1 MLKRSIAAM
10 LLIVM
15 VLGCSL
21 ANAETEE
28 TEQPYL
34 VQITE
39 DDPSIGYVLV
49 QLQNSAG
56 LLPLPQ
62 EGEYTKTIRQK
73 MTDGSEMVNVLH
85 ITPTG
90 FWMEESNCE
99 GQDCIG
105 EGEVTLENRLE
116 RIQAQAIRLAESLLS
131 KTRLSDA
138 LRSAVRLLSAASWN
152 MATVCRTL
160 VSTCFL
166 PQAMTLW
173 HLLLWLRAAATS
185 CSSPQEEEHL
195 SAPSYQP

>member
-62 EGEYTKTIRQK
+62 EDEYTKTIRQK

-116 RIQAQAIRLAESLLS
+116 RILGNMVICLPHQMVVYLITREEAE
-131 KTRLSDA
+131 K
-138 LRSAVRLLSAASWN
+138 
-152 MATVCRTL
+152 MIK
-160 VSTCFL
+160 
-166 PQAMTLW
+166 
-173 HLLLWLRAAATS
+173 
-185 CSSPQEEEHL
+185 
-195 SAPSYQP
+195 

>member
-116 RIQAQAIRLAESLLS
+116 RILG
-131 KTRLSDA
+131 
-138 LRSAVRLLSAASWN
+138 N
-152 MATVCRTL
+152 MVIC
-160 VSTCFL
+160 L
-166 PQAMTLW
+166 PQQMVVYLIT
-173 HLLLWLRAAATS
+173 R
-185 CSSPQEEEHL
+185 EEAEKMIK
-195 SAPSYQP
+195 

>member
-73 MTDGSEMVNVLH
+73 MTDESEMVNVLH

-116 RIQAQAIRLAESLLS
+116 RILGNMVICLPHQMVVYLITREEAE
-131 KTRLSDA
+131 K
-138 LRSAVRLLSAASWN
+138 
-152 MATVCRTL
+152 MIK
-160 VSTCFL
+160 
-166 PQAMTLW
+166 
-173 HLLLWLRAAATS
+173 
-185 CSSPQEEEHL
+185 
-195 SAPSYQP
+195 

>member
-62 EGEYTKTIRQK
+62 EDEYTKTIRQK

-116 RIQAQAIRLAESLLS
+116 RILGNMVICLPHQLVVYLITREEAE
-131 KTRLSDA
+131 K
-138 LRSAVRLLSAASWN
+138 
-152 MATVCRTL
+152 MIK
-160 VSTCFL
+160 
-166 PQAMTLW
+166 
-173 HLLLWLRAAATS
+173 
-185 CSSPQEEEHL
+185 
-195 SAPSYQP
+195 

>member
-1 MLKRSIAAM
+1 MMLKRSIAAM

-15 VLGCSL
+15 VLGCSS

-116 RIQAQAIRLAESLLS
+116 RILGNMVICLPHQMVVYLITREEAE
-131 KTRLSDA
+131 K
-138 LRSAVRLLSAASWN
+138 
-152 MATVCRTL
+152 MIK
-160 VSTCFL
+160 
-166 PQAMTLW
+166 
-173 HLLLWLRAAATS
+173 
-185 CSSPQEEEHL
+185 
-195 SAPSYQP
+195 

>member
-1 MLKRSIAAM
+1 MMLKRSIAAI

-73 MTDGSEMVNVLH
+73 MTDESEMVNVLH

-116 RIQAQAIRLAESLLS
+116 RILGNMVICLPHQMVVYLITREEAE
-131 KTRLSDA
+131 K
-138 LRSAVRLLSAASWN
+138 
-152 MATVCRTL
+152 MIK
-160 VSTCFL
+160 
-166 PQAMTLW
+166 
-173 HLLLWLRAAATS
+173 
-185 CSSPQEEEHL
+185 
-195 SAPSYQP
+195 

>member
-34 VQITE
+34 VQIRE

-62 EGEYTKTIRQK
+62 EDEYTKTIRQK

-116 RIQAQAIRLAESLLS
+116 RILGNMVICLPHQLVVYLITREEAE
-131 KTRLSDA
+131 K
-138 LRSAVRLLSAASWN
+138 
-152 MATVCRTL
+152 MIK
-160 VSTCFL
+160 
-166 PQAMTLW
+166 
-173 HLLLWLRAAATS
+173 
-185 CSSPQEEEHL
+185 
-195 SAPSYQP
+195 

>member
-1 MLKRSIAAM
+1 MLKRNIAAM
-10 LLIVM
+10 MRLVM
-15 VLGCSL
+15 ILGSSL

-116 RIQAQAIRLAESLLS
+116 RILGNMVICLPHQLVVYLITREEAE
-131 KTRLSDA
+131 K
-138 LRSAVRLLSAASWN
+138 
-152 MATVCRTL
+152 MIK
-160 VSTCFL
+160 
-166 PQAMTLW
+166 
-173 HLLLWLRAAATS
+173 
-185 CSSPQEEEHL
+185 
-195 SAPSYQP
+195 

>member
-1 MLKRSIAAM
+1 MLKRSIAAI

-99 GQDCIG
+99 GQDYIG

-116 RIQAQAIRLAESLLS
+116 RILGNMVICLPHQMVVYLITREEAE
-131 KTRLSDA
+131 K
-138 LRSAVRLLSAASWN
+138 
-152 MATVCRTL
+152 MIK
-160 VSTCFL
+160 
-166 PQAMTLW
+166 
-173 HLLLWLRAAATS
+173 
-185 CSSPQEEEHL
+185 
-195 SAPSYQP
+195 

>member
-73 MTDGSEMVNVLH
+73 MTDGSEMADRVLDGRVQLRRAGLH
-85 ITPTG
+85 RRGRGYAGEPVG
-90 FWMEESNCE
+90 EN
-99 GQDCIG
+99 IG
-105 EGEVTLENRLE
+105 EYGHMPAAPNGGVSDYE
-116 RIQAQAIRLAESLLS
+116 RGGRGY
-131 KTRLSDA
+131 R
-138 LRSAVRLLSAASWN
+138 
-152 MATVCRTL
+152 
-160 VSTCFL
+160 
-166 PQAMTLW
+166 
-173 HLLLWLRAAATS
+173 
-185 CSSPQEEEHL
+185 
-195 SAPSYQP
+195 

>member
-15 VLGCSL
+15 ILGCSL

-116 RIQAQAIRLAESLLS
+116 RILGNMVICLPHQMVVYLITREEAEAIV
-131 KTRLSDA
+131 K
-138 LRSAVRLLSAASWN
+138 AS
-152 MATVCRTL
+152 
-160 VSTCFL
+160 
-166 PQAMTLW
+166 P
-173 HLLLWLRAAATS
+173 
-185 CSSPQEEEHL
+185 
-195 SAPSYQP
+195 

>member
-73 MTDGSEMVNVLH
+73 MADGSEMVNVLH

-99 GQDCIG
+99 EQDCIG

-116 RIQAQAIRLAESLLS
+116 RILGNMVICLPHQLVVYLITREEAE
-131 KTRLSDA
+131 K
-138 LRSAVRLLSAASWN
+138 
-152 MATVCRTL
+152 MIK
-160 VSTCFL
+160 
-166 PQAMTLW
+166 
-173 HLLLWLRAAATS
+173 
-185 CSSPQEEEHL
+185 
-195 SAPSYQP
+195 